1 LAKYRV
7 VYSRDPEAAR
17 RLIAVGDAPVDPKLS
32 ASETAAW
39 MLVCS
44 TLMNTNEF
52 LTLH

>member
-1 LAKYRV
+1 LGQYRSVYGRDLA
-7 VYSRDPEAAR
+7 AAR
-17 RLIAVGDAPVDPKLS
+17 RLIAEGDAPVDMKLS